1 MSALLDFF
9 REKKDT
15 FVKQITIR
23 ENYIP
28 CELSDGGTLYPSQ
41 WDEVVVE
48 EFDWEGFEQT
58 VLEFETSFQEGGK
71 NFWRKTLNKGI

>member
-15 FVKQITIR
+15 FVKQITTR

-28 CELSDGGTLYPSQ
+28 WELSDGDTVYPSQ
-41 WDEVVVE
+41 WDEVIVE
-48 EFDWEGFEQT
+48 EFDWEGFEKA
-58 VLEFETSFQEGGK
+58 VLEFEESFQEGGE
-71 NFWRKTLNKGI
+71 NFWRNKANKE